1 MHAQLEELWIDAME
15 KLLVLLKKWK
25 ENLSDLVNGYFRV
38 LRLLLCYQKKGEP
51 KDGRNDLY

>member
-1 MHAQLEELWIDAME
+1 MSSNAEVIGFT
-15 KLLVLLKKWK
+15 KKWK